1 VGIPTVKTEPYLVK
15 KNGVYFALE
24 TRQHPYVTVNTSFS
38 ISVMNWHAPCFVPNR
53 NQHPPNGETETMT
66 SRMTNHPLL
75 NTGKRNPAG
84 GIRVDKRHLRQ
95 VMEMNP
101 QLSHGGSEEEFQSYL
116 EAGGSIQFGDQFT
129 RQSQTPVEEKAPEQ
143 QTSQNKNDSSLQEFE
158 EVVGLFIK
166 TCTSQF
172 ANEMDDLS
180 ARRQQLD
187 EEEKKIRD
195 TTSHRLQKFIQLL
208 DPGTVSVFGRQVL
221 KKFTL
226 NLNKLGVNI
235 DTVIK

>member
-1 VGIPTVKTEPYLVK
+1 M
-15 KNGVYFALE
+15 A
-24 TRQHPYVTVNTSFS
+24 
-38 ISVMNWHAPCFVPNR
+38 
-53 NQHPPNGETETMT
+53 
-66 SRMTNHPLL
+66 SRMTTHPLL
-75 NTGKRNPAG
+75 NTSKQNSAG

-101 QLSHGGSEEEFQSYL
+101 HMSNGGSEEEFQSYL
-116 EAGGSIQFGDQFT
+116 EAGGTIQFGDQFT
-129 RQSQTPVEEKAPEQ
+129 RESPTSFEEQAPEQ
-143 QTSQNKNDSSLQEFE
+143 QTSESKSDSSLQEFE

-172 ANEMDDLS
+172 SNEMNDLS

-187 EEEKKIRD
+187 EEEKRIRD
-195 TTSHRLQKFIQLL
+195 TTSHKLQKFIKLL